1 MAFLPAV
8 RMKMRVIKEL
18 ILRDIVGEHILVPYG
33 KAALSIKGMIN
44 LSESA
49 AVLWQALETERSEDE
64 LVRLLL
70 DNYEVDEQTARADV
84 HQFTEKMLEM
94 GIIEL

>member
-33 KAALSIKGMIN
+33 KAAL
-44 LSESA
+44 
-49 AVLWQALETERSEDE
+49 
-64 LVRLLL
+64 
-70 DNYEVDEQTARADV
+70 
-84 HQFTEKMLEM
+84 
-94 GIIEL
+94 